1 MTGASSFRV
10 AEHVAAA
17 LERGEAV
24 VALES
29 TVIAHGLPYP
39 RSLEVARLL
48 EGAVEEA
55 GATAATIGVVDGVP
69 VVGLGED
76 ELERM
81 ATEAGVA
88 KASVRDLG
96 ALAAGGRTAAT
107 TVAAT
112 AWIAHR
118 AGIRVFATGG
128 IGGVHRGGEGSMD
141 VSADLDALARTP
153 IAVVSAGAKAIL
165 DLERT
170 LEALETRCVPVV
182 GLGTT
187 AFPAFYT
194 RDSGLPLEHG
204 APDATGVAAILRA
217 HEAIGFPTGVLVCVP
232 PPSGAALDPALV
244 SAWIARADREAAA
257 AGIAGKD
264 VTPWLLAR
272 LAEISEGRT
281 VETNVA
287 LLENNAREGG
297 RIAVALAGQERS
309 PSPEPPPS
317 P

>member
-10 AEHVAAA
+10 ATHVAAE

-39 RSLEVARLL
+39 RSVEVGRVLEA
-48 EGAVEEA
+48 AVEA
-55 GATAATIGVVDGVP
+55 SGATAATIGVVDGVP
-69 VVGLGED
+69 VVGLHAD
-76 ELERM
+76 ELERL
-81 ATEAGVA
+81 ATEPGVA

-96 ALAAGGRTAAT
+96 PLAAGRGTAAT

-112 AWIAHR
+112 AWLAHR
-118 AGIRVFATGG
+118 AGVRVFATGG
-128 IGGVHRGGEGSMD
+128 IGGVHRGGERSLD
-141 VSADLDALARTP
+141 ISADLDALARTP

-165 DLERT
+165 DLART

-187 AFPAFYT
+187 TFPAFYT
-194 RDSGLPLEHG
+194 RDSGLALEHG
-204 APDATGVAAILRA
+204 APDAAGVAAILRA

-232 PPSGAALDPALV
+232 PPAGAALDPALV
-244 SAWIARADREAAA
+244 TAWIARADREAAD

-264 VTPWLLAR
+264 LTPWLLAR
-272 LAEISEGRT
+272 LAKISGGRT

-287 LLENNAREGG
+287 LLENNAREAG
-297 RIAVALAGQERS
+297 RIAVALAGSDR
-309 PSPEPPPS
+309 PPLE
-317 P
+317 